1 MSSEHETAMIARL
14 MAAFARRTGLSP
26 AADNPQRYLWT
37 DAFAVC
43 NFLELFERTRDQEY
57 RRAATALIEQV
68 HRVLGR
74 FRHDEGREG
83 WISGLDEEAGRC
95 HPTLGGLR
103 IGKPLKE
110 RGADEIIDERLEWDR
125 DGQYFHYVTKWMHAL
140 CRTAFLMRNHE
151 CAQWAGELAQ
161 TAFKAF
167 ARRLGSGKLVG
178 VFWKM
183 STDLSRP
190 LVPAMGLHDA
200 LDGFITF
207 REVQHAI
214 VKISGVDAAVRGLS
228 QATEALFALCEHG
241 QWATDDPLGVGGLL
255 FDACRLC
262 QLLGQED
269 RRELR
274 LLEDVMQGSG
284 DGLMIMLK
292 TGYLKRPARHRL
304 AFREL
309 GLAIGLRAVP
319 IIANEFQNE
328 RNAFGSRPSALRLI
342 DLLLPYERLSDE
354 IIDFWLPYAE
364 NPDESWKTHQ
374 DINEA
379 MLATAI
385 APSTFLSVGERIP
398 MQAPV
403 A

>member
-1 MSSEHETAMIARL
+1 MTSERETATTARL
-14 MAAFARRTGLSP
+14 MAAFARGTGLSP

-43 NFLELFERTRDQEY
+43 NFLELFERTGDQEY
-57 RRAATALIEQV
+57 RRAATALIQQV
-68 HRVLGR
+68 HWVLGR
-74 FRHDEGREG
+74 FRHDEGRKG
-83 WISGLDEEAGRC
+83 WISGLDEEAGRR

-125 DGQYFHYVTKWMHAL
+125 DGQYFHYLTKWMHAL
-140 CRTAFLMRNHE
+140 CRTAFLLRSQE

-214 VKISGVDAAVRGLS
+214 VKILGVDAAVSGLS
-228 QATEALFALCEHG
+228 HATEALFALCEHG

-319 IIANEFQNE
+319 IIANKFQNE
-328 RNAFGSRPSALRLI
+328 RNAFGSRPSTLRLI
-342 DLLLPYERLSDE
+342 DLLLPYERLSNE
-354 IIDFWLPYAE
+354 LIDFWLPYAE
-364 NPDESWKTHQ
+364 DPDESWKAHQ
-374 DINEA
+374 DINEV

-385 APSTFLSVGERIP
+385 APSTFLSVRERIP
-398 MQAPV
+398 MQV
-403 A
+403 S